1 MFYIFKKTIDS
12 ILCYRYNLIMDE
24 KTMKQQPWD
33 EELDEMD
40 LEILRLLQQN
50 GRMTNAA
57 LAEAVG
63 LTPTPMLQRIKKLE
77 QRRVI
82 RGYRAVIDPLA
93 MGRNLLAY
101 VAVQM
106 TEHKLI
112 THQGFVDAVLNLEE
126 VLECHHISGEEDFLL
141 KVLTKDMLA
150 YEHFLLHELTN
161 IPGIARVKTTFVLSS
176 PKMETAIPIESQMGG
191 KKDE

>member
-1 MFYIFKKTIDS
+1 
-12 ILCYRYNLIMDE
+12 
-24 KTMKQQPWD
+24 MKQVLED
-33 EELDEMD
+33 EIDEMD
-40 LEILRLLQQN
+40 REILRLLQQN

-77 QRRVI
+77 QRGII

-93 MGRNLLAY
+93 MGRGLLAY
-101 VAVQM
+101 LSVQM

-112 THQGFVDAVLNLEE
+112 THQGFVNAILNFPE

-141 KVLTKDMLA
+141 KVLVKDILE
-150 YEHFLLHELTN
+150 YEHFLLHRLTG
-161 IPGIARVKTTFVLSS
+161 IPGIARVKTTFVMSS
-176 PKMETAIPIESQMGG
+176 PKMETAIPIESPVGG
-191 KKDE
+191 KTDE

>member
-1 MFYIFKKTIDS
+1 
-12 ILCYRYNLIMDE
+12 
-24 KTMKQQPWD
+24 MKQILED
-33 EELDEMD
+33 EIDEMD
-40 LEILRLLQQN
+40 REILRLLQQN

-77 QRRVI
+77 QRGII

-93 MGRNLLAY
+93 MGRGLLAY
-101 VAVQM
+101 LSVQM

-112 THQGFVDAVLNLEE
+112 THQGFVNAILNFPE

-141 KVLTKDMLA
+141 KVLVKDILE
-150 YEHFLLHELTN
+150 YEHFLLHRLTSV
-161 IPGIARVKTTFVLSS
+161 PGIARVKTTFVMSS
-176 PKMETAIPIESQMGG
+176 PKMETAIPIESPVGG
-191 KKDE
+191 KTDE

>member
-1 MFYIFKKTIDS
+1 
-12 ILCYRYNLIMDE
+12 
-24 KTMKQQPWD
+24 MKQPLD
-33 EELDEMD
+33 DELDEMD

-77 QRRVI
+77 NRGVI

-93 MGRNLLAY
+93 MGHNLLAY

-106 TEHKLI
+106 TEHKLH
-112 THQGFVDAVLNLEE
+112 THKGFVDAVLELPE

-141 KVLTKDMLA
+141 KVLTKDMLR
-150 YEHFLLHELTN
+150 YENFLLHKLTG

-176 PKMETAIPIESQMGG
+176 PKMETAIPIESPIGG
-191 KKDE
+191 KKHE

>member
-1 MFYIFKKTIDS
+1 
-12 ILCYRYNLIMDE
+12 
-24 KTMKQQPWD
+24 MKQILED
-33 EELDEMD
+33 EIDEMD
-40 LEILRLLQQN
+40 REILRLLQQN

-77 QRRVI
+77 QRGII

-93 MGRNLLAY
+93 MGRGLLAY
-101 VAVQM
+101 LAIQM

-112 THQGFVDAVLNLEE
+112 THQGFVNAVLSLEE

-141 KVLTKDMLA
+141 KVLTKDMLE
-150 YEHFLLHELTN
+150 YEHFLLHRLTG

-176 PKMETAIPIESQMGG
+176 PKMETAIPIESPVGG
-191 KKDE
+191 KTDE